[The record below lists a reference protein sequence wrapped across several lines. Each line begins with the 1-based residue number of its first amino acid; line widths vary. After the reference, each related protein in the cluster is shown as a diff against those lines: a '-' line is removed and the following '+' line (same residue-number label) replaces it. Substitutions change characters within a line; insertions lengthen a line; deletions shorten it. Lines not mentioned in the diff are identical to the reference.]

1 MRELKILAVVV
12 FFSLLTYYLVEPYAH
27 HEMHKKVDAQGSE
40 IKVEGHGFTYDG
52 TDDIAEVDRV
62 LSNLDY
68 ETKALTENV
77 KELKQE
83 LIDNNDV
90 NKTEVQNS
98 IDASERRI
106 SVIPADI
113 EASKQLLTKKKAF
126 WSDVAEVAKLEGNP
140 ATGEAGFGLC
150 LGCHNGA
157 NMNMGGVIPPNLD
170 HAGAIYDKNYL
181 IALIKDPAMAS
192 NVDHKYA
199 DTMMHPMG
207 SIKSMMSDNQQIA
220 DVVAYLLQNKAGEVT
235 PKEAFM
241 EACVRCHAVRYG
253 KLTQLG
259 ETPAFK
265 HEKDALAHK
274 IKVIDEQ
281 DAVKAYMGK
290 LPPDLSM
297 IIRARGEHFME
308 TFIENPQ
315 SQLAGTSMP
324 RVGLNH
330 EGYEKVKAYLTE
342 VGDPSKEKREALGPI
357 VIGFFILFSLLALL
371 WKKSQWRDLH

>member
-27 HEMHKKVDAQGSE
+27 HEMHKKVDAQGNE
-40 IKVEGHGFTYDG
+40 IVIESHGFTYDG
-52 TDDIAEVDRV
+52 SDDIAEAERAGDAERV
-62 LSNLDY
+62 
-68 ETKALTENV
+68 A
-77 KELKQE
+77 
-83 LIDNNDV
+83 
-90 NKTEVQNS
+90 
-98 IDASERRI
+98 A
-106 SVIPADI
+106 
-113 EASKQLLTKKKAF
+113 KKAF
-126 WSDVAEVAKLEGNP
+126 WADVAEVAKLKGD
-140 ATGEAGFGLC
+140 TVDGEAGFGLC
-150 LGCHNGA
+150 MGCHNGA

-207 SIKSMMSDNQQIA
+207 SIKSMISDNQQIA
-220 DVVAYLLQNKAGEVT
+220 DVVAYMLEHKAGEVT
-235 PKEAFM
+235 PKEAYM

-259 ETPAFK
+259 DTPTFK

-297 IIRARGEHFME
+297 IIRARSHHFME

-324 RVGLNH
+324 RVGLNQ
-330 EGYEKVKAYLTE
+330 EGYEKVEAYLTE
-342 VGDPSKEKREALGPI
+342 AGDPSKAKREALGPI
-357 VIGFFILFSLLALL
+357 VIGFFILFTLLAFL